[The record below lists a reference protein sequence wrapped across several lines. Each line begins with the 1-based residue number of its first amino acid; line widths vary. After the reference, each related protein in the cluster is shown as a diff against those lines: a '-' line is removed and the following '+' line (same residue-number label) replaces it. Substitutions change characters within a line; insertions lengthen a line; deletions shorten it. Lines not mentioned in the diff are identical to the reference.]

1 VVREAIM
8 GMSKTVWRE
17 RSFYR
22 LLNRMLFRAAE
33 PGQRYKVLE
42 RFYRLPTPLI
52 ERFYA
57 GEATLGDK
65 LRILSGKP
73 PVPIGRALSCLSEA
87 PLLAE
92 RAASV

>member
-1 VVREAIM
+1 
-8 GMSKTVWRE
+8 MSKSAWRE

-33 PGQRYKVLE
+33 PAQRYRVLE
-42 RFYRLPTPLI
+42 RFYRLPAPLI

-57 GEATLGDK
+57 GQATFADK
-65 LRILSGKP
+65 VRILSGKP
-73 PVPIGRALSCLSEA
+73 PVPIGRALGCLSEA

-92 RAASV
+92 RAAAA